1 MHTHKNTNAKTHTHA
16 HRHTHIK
23 KTNTHTLTHTHRHT
37 QTHTHTPTHTHTE
50 EVVFKFVNIVFD
62 LIAPATYRCR
72 DWRCS
77 NILSRSCGHNGMC
90 PFVVV
95 HDWLLCGQI
104 ETPLVWA
111 SIYLCLWASVACLF
125 ICMITVVCA
134 CGCVCVSYE
143 YDESIQA
150 RKIIDSDPGQ
160 IYRSSN
166 FLLNGNWTELG
177 TPEDSMKLGPNTLVQ
192 TQLPTKNTQ
201 AHPHTYTHS

>member
-1 MHTHKNTNAKTHTHA
+1 
-16 HRHTHIK
+16 
-23 KTNTHTLTHTHRHT
+23 
-37 QTHTHTPTHTHTE
+37 
-50 EVVFKFVNIVFD
+50 
-62 LIAPATYRCR
+62 
-72 DWRCS
+72 
-77 NILSRSCGHNGMC
+77 
-90 PFVVV
+90 
-95 HDWLLCGQI
+95 
-104 ETPLVWA
+104 
-111 SIYLCLWASVACLF
+111 
-125 ICMITVVCA
+125 MITVVCA

-201 AHPHTYTHS
+201 TLKHTHTHTHAHTHAHTHGVTVRQSKRERGRDTERDGIDKQAY